1 MEEKDENSQ
10 ESETQKRQSIP
21 LLDEEVDSSAL
32 INAYSEDGSEQN
44 EIIIND
50 KVRSSL
56 FILLCIEYCIS
67 SSDGGIVPQQ
77 NKNLQKDFHDDGDSK
92 VGLFGSIDYIGR
104 ILGALVMSVLI
115 NRLDRKLFMSGC
127 CLIII

>member
-1 MEEKDENSQ
+1 MEENEENNKDI
-10 ESETQKRQSIP
+10 KAPIRQSIP
-21 LLDEEVDSSAL
+21 LLNEEANSDEL
-32 INAYSEDGSEQN
+32 INEYSEEESEEN
-44 EIIIND
+44 EITIND

-92 VGLFGSIDYIGR
+92 VGLFG
-104 ILGALVMSVLI
+104 
-115 NRLDRKLFMSGC
+115 
-127 CLIII
+127 